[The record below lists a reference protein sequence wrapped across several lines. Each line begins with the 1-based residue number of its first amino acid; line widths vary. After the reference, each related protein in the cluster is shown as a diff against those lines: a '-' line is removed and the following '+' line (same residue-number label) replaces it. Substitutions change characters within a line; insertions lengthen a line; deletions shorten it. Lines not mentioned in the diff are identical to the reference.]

1 MSSKTF
7 RIFQNKMVLLFLIIA
22 LFMLSG
28 CAPLITDFTPDRGPV
43 GTEVTIKGE
52 NFFWIQYVKF
62 EEGRTENFDS
72 HFRLF
77 SEDWIDT
84 KVSYGATTGKIRVRN
99 IFGTGVSANDF
110 IVEKETWSKSY
121 GGTATDTA
129 RSIQQTT
136 DGGYIVAGY
145 TTSFGEVND
154 DFWVLKLFA
163 NGDIHW
169 QKTYGGTAADTALSI
184 QQTTDRGYI
193 IAGATA
199 SFGAGNDDIWILKLD
214 ESGDIIW
221 QKTYGGTANDVA
233 RSIQQTTD
241 GGYIVAGYTTF
252 LGEVNGDFWV
262 LKLDGS
268 GDIIWQKTY
277 GGTAF
282 EGPSSIQQITDGG
295 YIVAGNTRSFGAVN
309 GDFWVLKL
317 DGSGDI
323 IWQKT
328 YGDTAFEGPSSIQ
341 QTTGGGYIVAGVR
354 NSYGAVFGEFWVL
367 KLDGSGDI
375 IWQKTYGGTD
385 FENAL
390 SIQQTTDEGYIVAGF
405 TVSFGTSGSHDFWI
419 LKLDGNGDI
428 IWQKTYGGSYA
439 ETALSIQQTTDEGYI
454 VAGTTVSFGVARSV
468 DFWVLKL
475 DEHGNI
481 SESCPPEI
489 GQNTSAIPADTSV
502 VPQDTLATVTTSSS
516 TITSTT
522 VTPADTN
529 ATIET
534 QCTN

>member
-145 TTSFGEVND
+145 TTS
-154 DFWVLKLFA
+154 
-163 NGDIHW
+163 
-169 QKTYGGTAADTALSI
+169 
-184 QQTTDRGYI
+184 
-193 IAGATA
+193 
-199 SFGAGNDDIWILKLD
+199 
-214 ESGDIIW
+214 
-221 QKTYGGTANDVA
+221 
-233 RSIQQTTD
+233 
-241 GGYIVAGYTTF
+241 
-252 LGEVNGDFWV
+252 LGEVNGD
-262 LKLDGS
+262 
-268 GDIIWQKTY
+268 
-277 GGTAF
+277 
-282 EGPSSIQQITDGG
+282 
-295 YIVAGNTRSFGAVN
+295 
-309 GDFWVLKL
+309 
-317 DGSGDI
+317 
-323 IWQKT
+323 
-328 YGDTAFEGPSSIQ
+328 
-341 QTTGGGYIVAGVR
+341 
-354 NSYGAVFGEFWVL
+354 FWVL